1 MLNLFKYFIL
11 ISLLFF
17 TACGG
22 GLSSSTEP
30 PLDKK
35 VQSDVFSTQLYHYK
49 EFNDYTEVKA
59 LGVAD
64 MNNDGLKDMVVVTE
78 VAFKSRSVEVFYQN
92 AENTFT
98 PSTAYPIKEGAF
110 NTNTNLILEDIDGDG
125 FKDIVLPYK
134 EREEQSGVIVYSLK
148 EEGLKEIVNLPLGEW
163 VSSLVADDFD
173 NDGKTD
179 FLALVNT
186 TGKSLGSIGL
196 YFLKQNS
203 EGKFVLKA
211 LSENSFS
218 FETQLRLANLNN
230 DTKRDF
236 LLIDNLSDK
245 AIIAYVNEGKS
256 FREEAYSIEN
266 EVPQSEI
273 NLETIVVKDFNHD
286 GSDDLVFSVINESNV
301 DIQKKLYVAYS
312 NKENGSLEKA
322 VEVEGALLSEDYE
335 VLKLADLNGDGS
347 EDLLVFKEK
356 NMQVKVNDASTYF
369 THNRALSTKERFLFD
384 SERIVTADLDND
396 GLDDV
401 VIAPDGNE
409 LLVGISKL

>member
-22 GLSSSTEP
+22 GSSSSTEP

-78 VAFKSRSVEVFYQN
+78 VAFNGRSVEVFYQN

-125 FKDIVLPYK
+125 FKDIALPYK

-286 GSDDLVFSVINESNV
+286 GSDDLVFSVINESNTDV
-301 DIQKKLYVAYS
+301 QKKLYVAYS
-312 NKENGSLEKA
+312 NKENGLLEKA